1 MKVRV
6 NKDPDQNSDVI
17 LDKASADAA
26 KTLHRRV
33 ETWINEGGA
42 GDEDLGQ
49 GDRSPNPDQANGAG
63 RATKLVPA
71 VADQL

>member
-6 NKDPDQNSDVI
+6 NKDLEQNGAVL
-17 LDKASADAA
+17 LDKAGADAA
-26 KTLHRRV
+26 KSLHRRV

-49 GDRSPNPDQANGAG
+49 GDSSPNQDQANGAG
-63 RATKLVPA
+63 RTTSLMPA